1 MGKGNVLV
9 VEDDD
14 TIRRLLVNILAQSA
28 YMTVDGARDGVEA
41 LHLISTHHYAVVLLD
56 LMMPKMSG
64 VDLLDSLQAKLSD
77 PSLKALDSRP
87 AVIIITATTA
97 SALPASSLEHRF
109 PSLVRGVFRKPADM
123 SELAILVSRLLSE
136 TSPPPSQGA
145 RPTA

>member
-14 TIRRLLVNILAQSA
+14 AIRRLLVDLLAQSA
-28 YMTVDGARDGVEA
+28 YVTVDGARDGVEA
-41 LHLISTHHYAVVLLD
+41 LHLISTQRYSVVLLD

-97 SALPASSLEHRF
+97 SALPAASLEHRF
-109 PSLVRGVFRKPADM
+109 PELVRGVFRKPADM
-123 SELAILVSRLLSE
+123 SKLATLVSQLLVESAKAQP
-136 TSPPPSQGA
+136 TGD